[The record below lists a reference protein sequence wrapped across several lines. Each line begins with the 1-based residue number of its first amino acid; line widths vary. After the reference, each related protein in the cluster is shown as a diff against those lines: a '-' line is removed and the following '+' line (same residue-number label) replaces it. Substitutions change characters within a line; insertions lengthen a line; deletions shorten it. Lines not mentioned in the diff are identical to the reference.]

1 MQKILPLILLLL
13 ACSTLAVYAQVAGPA
28 PIQPDLPDLV
38 FADYAEPPLRLDVYI
53 PEGDGPFPG
62 IIVIHGGSWRRGDKS
77 PCPWA
82 SLKQSGYVVISI
94 QYRLIPNMIWPEN
107 LYDCLQA
114 VKFARAQLP
123 SRAKL
128 DPDRLAVMGGS
139 AGGHLALMT
148 GLSDMADSSDS
159 QVWKA
164 SNLGIKTVISLFGP
178 TDLLSQAGRP
188 ELFGFFPPGAP
199 QQQVLQGLA
208 QASPILWV
216 DEADPP
222 VLMLHGTA
230 DKMVAYQQSVDLL
243 ARLEAAEVE
252 AKLVT
257 YEGAEHGSLDTPGVP
272 TPTEVIVE
280 WLDARLK
287 PKAD

>member
-1 MQKILPLILLLL
+1 MRKILPLVLLLL
-13 ACSTLAVYAQVAGPA
+13 ACSVLALQAQSARPA

-38 FADYAEPPLRLDVYI
+38 FADYVEPPLRLDVYI
-53 PEGDGPFPG
+53 PEGEGPFPG
-62 IIVIHGGSWRRGDKS
+62 ILFIHGGGWRNGDKS
-77 PCPWA
+77 PCAWA
-82 SLKQSGYVVISI
+82 QLKQSGYVVISI
-94 QYRLIPNMIWPEN
+94 QYRLTPNMVWPAN
-107 LYDCLQA
+107 LYDCLRA

-123 SRAKL
+123 TRAKL
-128 DPDRLAVMGGS
+128 DPDRLAVMGSS

-148 GLSDMADSSDS
+148 GLSDMADTGDS

-164 SNLGIKTVISLFGP
+164 SNLGIKAVVSLFGP
-178 TDLLSQAGRP
+178 TDLRSIAQRP
-188 ELFGFFPPGAP
+188 EILGFFPAGTPEE
-199 QQQVLQGLA
+199 QVMQGLT

-222 VLMLHGTA
+222 VLILHGTA
-230 DKMVAYQQSVDLL
+230 DKVVPYQQSVDLL
-243 ARLEAAEVE
+243 ARLEAAKVE

-257 YEGAEHGSLDTPGVP
+257 YEGAGHGQLTTPGMP

>member
-1 MQKILPLILLLL
+1 MRKILPLVLLLL
-13 ACSTLAVYAQVAGPA
+13 ACSALTLQAQVARLA
-28 PIQPDLPDLV
+28 LNQPDLSDLV
-38 FADYAEPPLRLDVYI
+38 FADYTEPPLKLDVYI
-53 PEGDGPFPG
+53 PEGEGPFPG
-62 IIVIHGGSWRRGDKS
+62 IVFIHGGGWRNGDKS
-77 PCPWA
+77 PCAWA
-82 SLKQSGYVVISI
+82 HLKQSGYVVISI
-94 QYRLIPNMIWPEN
+94 QYRLTPNMIWPDN

-114 VKFARAQLP
+114 VKFVRAQLP
-123 SRAKL
+123 TRAGL
-128 DPDRLAVMGGS
+128 DPDRLAVMGSS
-139 AGGHLALMT
+139 AGGHLALMV

-164 SNLGIKTVISLFGP
+164 SNLGIKAVVSLYGP
-178 TDLLSQAGRP
+178 TDLRAIAQRP
-188 ELFGFFPPGAP
+188 EMRAFFPAGTPEA
-199 QQQVLQGLA
+199 QIMQGLT

-230 DKMVAYQQSVDLL
+230 DKVVPYQQSVDLL
-243 ARLEAAEVE
+243 RRLEAAKVE

-257 YEGAEHGSLDTPGVP
+257 YEGGGHGQLLAPGMP
-272 TPTEVIVE
+272 TPTDVIVE